1 MGKSTNFL
9 ICILIFLT
17 QTEGHIKSGDMEE
30 LFSIVAWGAPNWSMR
45 WECINKSS
53 DRSADRSKELDKNGF
68 SQTPKPNITNL
79 SSTSSFIWA
88 QKWILTL
95 EQATAGGAS
104 KRQRVGEQA
113 TAGGGARVE
122 ENGESEEE
130 RDEHRIE
137 RSCND
142 AQISNIGS
150 YITFPPSGR

>member
-9 ICILIFLT
+9 ICILILLT

-30 LFSIVAWGAPNWSMR
+30 LFSIVAWWAPNWSMR

-79 SSTSSFIWA
+79 SSTSSIIWA

-95 EQATAGGAS
+95 EEATTGGAS
-104 KRQRVGEQA
+104 KRRRVAMLGLKRMESRRRKETSTESNGPA
-113 TAGGGARVE
+113 TTHRSQT
-122 ENGESEEE
+122 SEVTSPFHLPED
-130 RDEHRIE
+130 RYDFR
-137 RSCND
+137 
-142 AQISNIGS
+142 
-150 YITFPPSGR
+150 F

>member
-1 MGKSTNFL
+1 MGKSTNFF
-9 ICILIFLT
+9 ICILILLT

-53 DRSADRSKELDKNGF
+53 DRSADRLKELDKNGF

-79 SSTSSFIWA
+79 SSTSSIIWA

-95 EQATAGGAS
+95 EQAIAGGAS

-142 AQISNIGS
+142 AQISNIRS